1 MSNAKDTT
9 AGSGLCRV
17 LIACALLPSLGL
29 HRWMGL
35 SLAPSPGQ
43 LRHLPPHVAFAS
55 LISFQTPSRQGRL
68 CAPEGRAE
76 SFGDPVLLLRFML
89 QRDGFLAADGFQA
102 WAGGRREGSVASQ
115 LLCIPLSDP
124 PVRRAVQAGR
134 CAQRHLN
141 GCVWD
146 PSGCLW
152 WAKPWD
158 CLPALS
164 VTQHLLLV
172 LFPD

>member
-1 MSNAKDTT
+1 MPCLNCMCFASIPWFAQMD
-9 AGSGLCRV
+9 GIVSC
-17 LIACALLPSLGL
+17 SLS
-29 HRWMGL
+29 W
-35 SLAPSPGQ
+35 AAEEFA
-43 LRHLPPHVAFAS
+43 PHVAFAS

-102 WAGGRREGSVASQ
+102 WAGGWREGSVASQ